1 MHCNKCSQYE
11 WTTVISQTICLTHSN
26 ARSRFIL
33 CCKELQTSKN
43 CPFDCCLNQ
52 RILLRQVFA
61 SHYNFSAAECQV
73 FPGMRRR
80 NPVTGASFQGPNL
93 VAAHFPWA
101 FWVAQKLQ
109 TQELIRVSY
118 LGPEAWE
125 TDCGALYNAWLL
137 FNIMCLFPSRRWSTA
152 TLAQCMVRIKLMYR
166 EHSLSVF
173 NCSHRNPRLTYFWAF
188 FILLL
193 FNLCFIYIIQ
203 TFLFLAGRFIG
214 SSTKE

>member
-1 MHCNKCSQYE
+1 MNEPLSYPKPSVSHTAM
-11 WTTVISQTICLTHSN
+11 WD
-26 ARSRFIL
+26 FIL
-33 CCKELQTSKN
+33 FFAAKSSRH
-43 CPFDCCLNQ
+43 Q
-52 RILLRQVFA
+52 RIVPLTAVSIKGFYLDKSLLPITISVLQN
-61 SHYNFSAAECQV
+61 YQV
-73 FPGMRRR
+73 FPGIRRR
-80 NPVTGASFQGPNL
+80 NPVTGASFQGPNI
-93 VAAHFPWA
+93 VTVRFPWA

-137 FNIMCLFPSRRWSTA
+137 FSIMCLFLSRRWSTA

-173 NCSHRNPRLTYFWAF
+173 NCSHGNPRLTYFWAF

-214 SSTKE
+214 SPTKE